1 MTFQKNQVYTVK
13 IEDIG
18 TEGEGIGKIEGFS
31 LFVKDALPGDV
42 AKVRLTKVKKNYA
55 YARLEEILEPSPDR
69 VKPPCAFHRQ
79 CGGCQI
85 QALSYEK
92 QLSFKQEKVENNLIR
107 IGGFAPEKI
116 RQIMEPA
123 IGMKEPWHY
132 RNKAQYPFGYSREG
146 EIVTGF
152 YAGRTHSIIANTDCL
167 IGAPE
172 NKKILEVILQHME
185 QYHVT
190 AYDEK
195 TGQGLVRHV
204 LIRKGFSTGELMVCI
219 VINTEEKSPADRRT
233 GKENAGREKEENSG
247 KTNFCRD
254 YGRKWIPEQN
264 KLVDK
269 LAMVRGMTSISV
281 NLNHENTN
289 VIMGEKTYTIWGKDK
304 IKDKM
309 HLLQAEGEDFVK
321 TGKSVMYEISPRSFY
336 QVNSAQ
342 AEKLYSTALSY
353 AGLTGKETVWDLYC
367 GIGTISLFLAQG
379 AKQVYGV
386 EVIPE
391 AIEDA
396 RENARKNGIENVRF
410 FVGKA
415 EEILPEFYETQ
426 KEQGGNGDGKGL
438 EVSERGNNEWREG
451 VGGNDEGRRDGKAWD
466 MSHPDVIVVDPPR
479 KGCDVA
485 CLNTILKMKPE
496 RVVYVSC
503 DSATLAR
510 DLKILCAGGYELKR
524 GRVCDQFCQ
533 SVHVETVVLLSQRK
547 ADDYVEVELELDE
560 FDVTSAESKAIYAEI
575 KDYVL
580 KEYGLKVS
588 NLYIAQVKRK
598 CGIEVGEN
606 YNLPKSEGARGPVDL
621 CSARTG
627 AAAETARQPQCPVEK
642 EKAIKDA
649 LEHFGMI

>member
-1 MTFQKNQVYTVK
+1 MTFQKNQIYTVK

-31 LFVKDALPGDV
+31 LFVKDALPGDI

-55 YARLEEILEPSPDR
+55 YARLGEILEPSPDR

-79 CGGCQI
+79 CGGCQF
-85 QALSYEK
+85 QTLSYEK
-92 QLSFKQEKVENNLIR
+92 QLAFKQAKVENNLIR

-116 RQIMEPA
+116 RQVMEPI
-123 IGMKEPWHY
+123 IGMKDPWHY
-132 RNKAQYPFGYSREG
+132 RNKAQYPFGYSKEG

-152 YAGRTHSIIANTDCL
+152 YAGRTHTIIANTDCL

-172 NKKILEVILQHME
+172 NKKILETILRHME

-195 TGQGLVRHV
+195 SGQGLVRHV

-219 VINTEEKSPADRRT
+219 VINAEEISSADRRIE
-233 GKENAGREKEENSG
+233 KENDGRKKKGNLRKADSR
-247 KTNFCRD
+247 RD
-254 YGRKWIPEQN
+254 YERKWIPEQN
-264 KLVDK
+264 RLVDK
-269 LAMVRGMTSISV
+269 LAMIHGMASISV

-304 IKDKM
+304 IRDEM
-309 HLLQAEGEDFVK
+309 HLLQADGEDFVK

-336 QVNSAQ
+336 QVNPIQ

-367 GIGTISLFLAQG
+367 GIGTISLFLAQAAG
-379 AKQVYGV
+379 QVYGV

-415 EEILPEFYETQ
+415 EEVLPEFYEA
-426 KEQGGNGDGKGL
+426 QGGDG
-438 EVSERGNNEWREG
+438 
-451 VGGNDEGRRDGKAWD
+451 EGRENAEETVENRQDKKSPGSETGNGQEAGERESSEAGEDGKAWD

-479 KGCDVA
+479 KGCDAA
-485 CLNTILKMKPE
+485 CLDTILKMRPE

-510 DLKILCAGGYELKR
+510 DLKILCEGGYELKR

-533 SVHVETVVLLSQRK
+533 GVHVECVVLMSRAK
-547 ADDYVEVELELDE
+547 A
-560 FDVTSAESKAIYAEI
+560 
-575 KDYVL
+575 
-580 KEYGLKVS
+580 
-588 NLYIAQVKRK
+588 
-598 CGIEVGEN
+598 
-606 YNLPKSEGARGPVDL
+606 
-621 CSARTG
+621 
-627 AAAETARQPQCPVEK
+627 
-642 EKAIKDA
+642 
-649 LEHFGMI
+649 